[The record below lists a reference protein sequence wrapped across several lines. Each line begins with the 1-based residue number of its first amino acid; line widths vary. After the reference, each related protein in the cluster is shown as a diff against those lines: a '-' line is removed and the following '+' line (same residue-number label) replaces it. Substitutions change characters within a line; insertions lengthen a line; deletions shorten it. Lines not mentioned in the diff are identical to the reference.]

1 MYRCIYVLDPGW
13 IVRPCPWTA
22 RKTSMSP
29 CCRTSIGNRID
40 DGFSL
45 QPGHLHSGI
54 AMGKSPYHHSVRWFT
69 HYKWRLSIVLL
80 VFKRKNTE
88 SSNWMG
94 HGFHSTESTDGKIF
108 GMIQKSQLFQDSP
121 TGWHLVQLVLSKT
134 PSLWFL
140 QVQWLLNQPL
150 TGLMISSGIVL
161 PFIYWGLQSCNQPVK
176 WNDKKNTAHMIPAQ
190 ESLSNEPF
198 DSKINISTQA
208 YRSIHHFTMC
218 NFIEILT
225 YTLTCL

>member
-1 MYRCIYVLDPGW
+1 MFWFSLKYAVSFIVSLEKHQKVDLSGRLAYIYIYIHTVCICIHIYILIYMYMYRCIYVLDPGW

-121 TGWHLVQLVLSKT
+121 TGWHLVQLILSKT

-140 QVQWLLNQPL
+140 QVQL
-150 TGLMISSGIVL
+150 
-161 PFIYWGLQSCNQPVK
+161 
-176 WNDKKNTAHMIPAQ
+176 H
-190 ESLSNEPF
+190 ESLGW
-198 DSKINISTQA
+198 ITWA
-208 YRSIHHFTMC
+208 VAA
-218 NFIEILT
+218 
-225 YTLTCL
+225 